1 MLVLKISG
9 HQLDDTDFLHRL
21 AKIVAT
27 MPAPPV
33 IVHGGGRG
41 TTDLAARL
49 GIESRF
55 VEGLRV
61 TDDAMRDVAV
71 MGMVGTASMQ
81 LVQALVRAGVPALGL
96 SGVDAGLVR
105 VHKLQHP
112 AGDLG
117 WVGTPT
123 HVADERVQALLT
135 AGFVPCLAPL
145 SLGEDG
151 QVYNVNADH
160 VAQAVASAL
169 HADALVFLTNV
180 RGVMHNGN
188 VLTHLTPSVAE
199 RLIAEGVIVG
209 GMIPKVRS
217 ALAALEA
224 GVRAALITDLE
235 GVAAFLQHRSA
246 GTLVQA
252 EGEQTTTRGA
262 AQ

>member
-9 HQLDDTDFLHRL
+9 HQLDDGAFLNRL
-21 AKIVAT
+21 ARTVAA
-27 MPAPPV
+27 MPTPPV
-33 IVHGGGRG
+33 IVHGGGRC

-61 TDDAMRDVAV
+61 TDDAVRDVAV

-81 LVQALVRAGVPALGL
+81 LVQALVCAGVPALGL

-105 VHKLQHP
+105 VRKLEHH

-117 WVGTPT
+117 WVGIPT
-123 HVADERVQALLT
+123 GVAADRLQALLG
-135 AGFVPCLAPL
+135 AGFVPCLAPI

-151 QVYNVNADH
+151 HIYNVNADH

-180 RGVMHNGN
+180 RGVMQDER

-209 GMIPKVRS
+209 GMIPKVRA
-217 ALAALEA
+217 ALAALQA
-224 GVRAALITDLE
+224 GVRAVLMSDLD
-235 GVAAFLQHRSA
+235 GVEAFLRGETA

-252 EGEQTTTRGA
+252 DEEQQSTEGA

>member
-1 MLVLKISG
+1 MLALKISG
-9 HQLDDTDFLHRL
+9 HQLDDTAFLHRL
-21 AKIVAT
+21 AQVIAT

-55 VEGLRV
+55 VEGLRI
-61 TDDAMRDVAV
+61 TDDATRDVAV
-71 MGMVGTASMQ
+71 MGMV
-81 LVQALVRAGVPALGL
+81 GL

-105 VHKLQHP
+105 VRKLHHP

-123 HVADERVQALLT
+123 YVAADRLQALLT

-180 RGVMHNGN
+180 RGVMHNGS
-188 VLTHLTPSVAE
+188 VLTHLTPSAAK

-209 GMIPKVRS
+209 GMIPKVHS
-217 ALAALEA
+217 ALAALED
-224 GVRAALITDLE
+224 GVRAVLITDLE
-235 GVAAFLQHRSA
+235 GIAAFLQHQPA
-246 GTLVQA
+246 GTIVQT
-252 EGEQTTTRGA
+252 EVEQSTSRGA
-262 AQ
+262 SQ